1 MAKVDSRGFV
11 DDGSSSLSVAGGVT
25 VTGGLTVGT
34 SIGMSATT
42 LAGSGSVSI
51 SAPGFYYTP
60 ASGASG
66 AGYFTGS
73 VPAAASWPGSMLIV
87 KDTYGVFDWML
98 TGSATVNN
106 GSVFVMPLTS
116 SAQRQGGTNMRVSAS
131 GSIVLVSDGARWL
144 MTAGSGSFTLTGLTL

>member
-34 SIGMSATT
+34 SIGLSAQT
-42 LAGSGSVSI
+42 LAGSGSVAI
-51 SAPGFYYTP
+51 SAPGFYYVP
-60 ASGASG
+60 ASGSSG

-73 VPAAASWPGSMLIV
+73 VPAAASWPGSQLVV
-87 KDTYGVFDWML
+87 KDTLGVFNWLL

-106 GSVFVMPLTS
+106 GSVFVLPITS
-116 SAQRQGGTNMRVSAS
+116 SVQRIAGTKLSITPS
-131 GSIVLVSDGARWL
+131 GSVVFVSDGARWL